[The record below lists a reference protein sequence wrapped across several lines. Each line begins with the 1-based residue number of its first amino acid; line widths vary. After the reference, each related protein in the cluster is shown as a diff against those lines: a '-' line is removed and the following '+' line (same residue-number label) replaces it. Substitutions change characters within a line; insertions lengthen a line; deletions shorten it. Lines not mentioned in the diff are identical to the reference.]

1 MTKTETETERMR
13 QRDREREG
21 ERERERKRERE
32 KERETDR
39 ERQTETDRDRRTD
52 REQIFDMVL
61 RLQRSC
67 FSEEGSNE
75 VAQNSRRII
84 FFKRVYDQR
93 SLTLKFT
100 CRN

>member
-32 KERETDR
+32 TDR
-39 ERQTETDRDRRTD
+39 ERQTETERDRRTD